1 MNIYIEAGTD
11 NGKNIFQT
19 KETKTT
25 LAKKI
30 ITSNNNERFYIKT
43 YRGKIV
49 DPESEFFKKDKDAQ
63 KWTSVS
69 EEIYALYL
77 KFLRTGKIQFLTSA
91 ERQI

>member
-1 MNIYIEAGTD
+1 MNTYIETGTI
-11 NGKNIFQT
+11 NGKNIIKT
-19 KETKTT
+19 KENKNT

-30 ITSNNNERFYIKT
+30 VTSNNNEKFYIKT

-49 DPESEFFKKDKDAQ
+49 DPNSEFFKKDKDLQ

-69 EEIYALYL
+69 EEIYNLYI
-77 KFLRTGKIQFLTSA
+77 KFLRTGKIQFLISA